1 MIKTSDGYMVG
12 SHPIQTKK
20 DKIYNIIKGKISP
33 YKNVIDRK
41 ISEGANLDVR
51 KKIRADWVKEVEKE
65 NAEKNQKAYLNQK
78 NPGSRSGG
86 DVD

>member
-51 KKIRADWVKEVEKE
+51 KKIRAD
-65 NAEKNQKAYLNQK
+65 
-78 NPGSRSGG
+78 
-86 DVD
+86 